1 MLFVLTYCK
10 SHPKYGKIK
19 DMNPKAQD
27 AYTQAYNKW
36 VVDQSPANMAELVS
50 AFMPTVNA
58 ELQQY
63 SGSKDLLRARA
74 KSFVIQAVKSFNPL
88 GPAKLNSWVVTN
100 LKQLS
105 RYGKRLRPIRAS
117 EDLIRSAADLNRVT
131 LELEDRLG
139 RKPTDEELQ
148 DETGWTPKTMAR
160 IRAAAVPSV
169 QATGVV
175 DSEGAP
181 EEPAVAKSDEIPFIS
196 DAVYGSLGKRDRTI
210 FDHRLGTHGKEQLSG
225 VDLAKKLGV
234 SPAYVSQR
242 ASRIASLIA
251 ELGAK

>member
-1 MLFVLTYCK
+1 
-10 SHPKYGKIK
+10 
-19 DMNPKAQD
+19 MNPKAQD

-36 VVDQSPANMAELVS
+36 VVDQTPANMAELVS
-50 AFMPTVNA
+50 AFMPMVNA

-74 KSFVIQAVKSFNPL
+74 KSYVIQAVKSYNPM
-88 GPAKLNSWVVTN
+88 GNTKLNSWVVTN

-148 DETGWTPKTMAR
+148 DETGWTPKALAR
-160 IRAAAVPSV
+160 IRASSVAAVQPGG
-169 QATGVV
+169 AV
-175 DSEGAP
+175 DDEGAS
-181 EEPAVAKSDEIPFIS
+181 EEPGVSKMDNLPFLS
-196 DAVYGSLGKRDRTI
+196 DAVYSSLGDRDKAI
-210 FDHRLGTHGKEQLSG
+210 FDHRLGAHGKQQMTG
-225 VDLAKKLGV
+225 VDIAKKLGV
-234 SPAYVSQR
+234 TPAYISQR
-242 ASRIASLIA
+242 ASGIASLIS
-251 ELGAK
+251 ELGAKQ